1 MPMDRAN
8 YLRVPKDFPMNA
20 VVSATVGAQP
30 NIGGGTALALLPS
43 LIKAFGISS
52 DQYLKLEAIVDGE
65 ILLTKSKYFLCDMIA
80 QCDLKASPPVDLA
93 LWGVGRPEGEEIL

>member
-1 MPMDRAN
+1 MDRAN

-30 NIGGGTALALLPS
+30 NIGSGTALALLPS

-80 QCDLKASPPVDLA
+80 QRDLKASPPVDLA